1 MDQPLAAAPAGFS
14 EGRGGQVVN
23 ALVSLP
29 TARPQYADAVHH
41 HVDAVEHRVPG
52 LGGQEV
58 LETHAAA
65 RAVPGFTGQAP
76 IQPPGVPA
84 AYFHRDA
91 PGEERGHG
99 VATDEAAATDAGVR
113 YLSRSW
119 QVLDE
124 NCVPTAAW
132 PAASAATA
140 NYVVYGNAAGSGVA
154 QLPGLS
160 ADSVTVQALYGEVA
174 GSEGPACIVR
184 VTASTPFIG
193 VFGERVVPFTRL
205 GPIDLTTRR
214 EGRYIGE

>member
-1 MDQPLAAAPAGFS
+1 MNKP
-14 EGRGGQVVN
+14 RGA
-23 ALVSLP
+23 ALVELAIVLP
-29 TARPQYADAVHH
+29 VLLMMVFGIT
-41 HVDAVEHRVPG
+41 E
-52 LGGQEV
+52 LG
-58 LETHAAA
+58 
-65 RAVPGFTGQAP
+65 RALYQLNTLAK
-76 IQPPGVPA
+76 
-84 AYFHRDA
+84 
-91 PGEERGHG
+91 
-99 VATDEAAATDAGVR
+99 ATDAGVR